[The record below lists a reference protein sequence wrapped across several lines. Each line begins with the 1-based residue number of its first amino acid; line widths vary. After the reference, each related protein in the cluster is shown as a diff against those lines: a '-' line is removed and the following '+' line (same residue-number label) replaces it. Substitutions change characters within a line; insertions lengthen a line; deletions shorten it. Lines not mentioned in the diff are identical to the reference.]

1 MRFWTSKEDAI
12 LAQWVTQNGVK
23 KGIFARLVREKLP
36 NRTRTQCWKRWHL
49 CLKPGIKK
57 GPFSAEED
65 KTLMEAY
72 GKLGE
77 KWTEISKRL
86 PGRTVHA
93 IRKRWKKIEAGKD
106 KCFNWTAV
114 EDAML
119 IQWVEQNGLKKGVF
133 ASAAE
138 KMPHRTITQ
147 CWYRWHH
154 CLDPA
159 IKKEPWSEM
168 EDKIL
173 IAHEKLGDKWAAI
186 CKHLPGRTNLAIK
199 NRWNSKPFQRKY
211 FSN

>member
-1 MRFWTSKEDAI
+1 M
-12 LAQWVTQNGVK
+12 QWVTQNEGK
-23 KGIFARLVREKLP
+23 KGVWTQLVREKLLH
-36 NRTRTQCWKRWHL
+36 RTADQCRQRWYY

-106 KCFNWTAV
+106 KRYNWTAE

-119 IQWVEQNGLKKGVF
+119 MEWVEQNGAKDFHL
-133 ASAAE
+133 AAE
-138 KMPHRTITQ
+138 KLQGEECRTMP
-147 CWYRWHH
+147 
-154 CLDPA
+154 A
-159 IKKEPWSEM
+159 
-168 EDKIL
+168 
-173 IAHEKLGDKWAAI
+173 
-186 CKHLPGRTNLAIK
+186 
-199 NRWNSKPFQRKY
+199 
-211 FSN
+211 

>member
-1 MRFWTSKEDAI
+1 M
-12 LAQWVTQNGVK
+12 QWVTQNEGK
-23 KGIFARLVREKLP
+23 KGVWTQLVREKLLH
-36 NRTRTQCWKRWHL
+36 RTADQCRQRWYY

-86 PGRTVHA
+86 PGRTAEA
-93 IRKRWKKIEAGKD
+93 IKQRWESIEAGRKD
-106 KCFNWTAV
+106 KRYNWTAE

-119 IQWVEQNGLKKGVF
+119 RQWVEENGLKKGVF
-133 ASAAE
+133 ARAAE
-138 KMPHRTITQ
+138 KMPHRNADQ
-147 CWYRWHH
+147 CYQRWHH

-159 IKKEPWSEM
+159 INKEPWSEK

-173 IAHEKLGDKWAAI
+173 IDAHKQLGNKWVAI
-186 CKHLPGRTNLAIK
+186 RKHLPGRTGEAIRH
-199 NRWNSKPFQRKY
+199 RWNSKAFQRKY
-211 FSN
+211 FPN